1 MWALAVAH
9 AAPVVDVAHHPCS
22 MLSHGRVANVPPCA
36 FVLVAVCPPR
46 LLWYSPSRS
55 GGVLTVA
62 VFAHAAVAVLQVGR
76 AGFFPRNRC
85 NNGYDC
91 DFCHYEHEK
100 RKRKNKKSK
109 KKNKEG
115 VRGGGGGWL
124 RQPLLA
130 GRCSCWGH
138 GLELP
143 RAHCIG
149 GCVRSHIGSSPEPLC
164 SSTLSDQGGRT
175 GSHLLSSGR
184 LGCQSPVTPN
194 KYLGAHCLVIATL
207 MTVDVPPARPLPLCR
222 R

>member
-115 VRGGGGGWL
+115 VRGGGG
-124 RQPLLA
+124 A
-130 GRCSCWGH
+130 
-138 GLELP
+138 
-143 RAHCIG
+143 
-149 GCVRSHIGSSPEPLC
+149 GCVNLC
-164 SSTLSDQGGRT
+164 SPVVVRVGDMVWSFLGRI
-175 GSHLLSSGR
+175 
-184 LGCQSPVTPN
+184 V
-194 KYLGAHCLVIATL
+194 LVDVSVATL
-207 MTVDVPPARPLPLCR
+207 AQVRNRFAQAPCQTREGAPAPTFSLLDGWGARAQ
-222 R
+222 